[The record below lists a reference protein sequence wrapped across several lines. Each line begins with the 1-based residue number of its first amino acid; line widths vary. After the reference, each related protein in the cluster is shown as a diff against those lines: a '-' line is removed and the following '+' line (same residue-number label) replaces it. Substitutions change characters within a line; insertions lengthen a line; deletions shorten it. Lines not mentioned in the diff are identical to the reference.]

1 MTKRKPYH
9 METPQIHTTK
19 APTRGDI
26 INIVTIAA
34 CILAL
39 IVAFVALFV
48 VWPVPPL
55 ILAQTV
61 IDYARIVAF
70 VAIPSAVVLY
80 LVRVGRGPQ

>member
-1 MTKRKPYH
+1 MPDKSRISQ
-9 METPQIHTTK
+9 QIHTTK

-26 INIVTIAA
+26 LNIVTIAA

-39 IVAFVALFV
+39 VAAFVALFV

-55 ILAQTV
+55 VLAQTV

-80 LVRVGRGPQ
+80 LVGAGRGAQ

>member
-1 MTKRKPYH
+1 

-39 IVAFVALFV
+39 CV

-80 LVRVGRGPQ
+80 LVGAGRGPK